1 MAQESIVTAR
11 VGSLIAGT
19 LLIMAVAIFSI
30 GHGSRFLRRTDTI
43 EAHFHRINGLQ
54 DGAPVTLSGVR
65 IGAVQSIKFP
75 PDPAAEYVVV
85 TMWIERSA
93 LDRVRAN
100 SIAQIRTMGLL
111 GDKFIEIS
119 GGSAQAPPVEAEAT
133 IESRDPLDYE
143 ALLQKKGTDDLIA
156 NVIEMSTTM
165 RQILDSIEHGPGM
178 MSELIRGQ
186 QDVPP
191 DQRLT
196 LAELKQ
202 SLVAMNAFA
211 TDMRKIMAKI
221 DRGEGLAGAMFSGR
235 VNGERLL
242 QNVAT
247 AAVSLDSASRKLD
260 AMIDRFNK
268 ADGTVARLF
277 EDKRYADELL
287 TNLRESSADLK
298 EILRKIN
305 SGTGT
310 IGMAVNDATLYNEA
324 KTLLSSEGSAGWGLS
339 LVNSIFNAT
348 HPFREPLQGS
358 SAACNG
364 TPTLSSSTPAAP
376 SPEAGR

>member
-1 MAQESIVTAR
+1 
-11 VGSLIAGT
+11 
-19 LLIMAVAIFSI
+19 MAVAIFSI
-30 GHGSRFLRRTDTI
+30 GHGSRWLRRTDTI

-85 TMWIERSA
+85 TMWIERAA

-111 GDKFIEIS
+111 GDKFVEIS
-119 GGSAQAPPVEAEAT
+119 GGSAEAPPVEAEAT

-156 NVIEMSTTM
+156 NVIEMSNSM
-165 RQILDSIEHGPGM
+165 RQILDSIERGHGL
-178 MSELIRGQ
+178 MSELIKGQ
-186 QDVPP
+186 QDVPAN
-191 DQRLT
+191 QRLT
-196 LAELKQ
+196 LAEFKQ
-202 SLVAMNAFA
+202 SLAAMNAFA
-211 TDMRKIMAKI
+211 VDVHRIMDRL
-221 DRGEGLAGAMFSGR
+221 DRGEGVAGAMLSGR

-247 AAVSLDSASRKLD
+247 AAQSLDSASRKLD
-260 AMIDRFNK
+260 AMIGRFDK
-268 ADGTVARLF
+268 ADGTIARLF

-310 IGMAVNDATLYNEA
+310 IGLAVNDPALYNEA
-324 KTLLSSEGSAGWGLS
+324 KTLLSPEGSAGWGLS
-339 LVNSIFNAT
+339 LVSSIYNAT
-348 HPFREPLQGS
+348 HPFREPIQGT
-358 SAACNG
+358 SAACSG
-364 TPTLSSSTPAAP
+364 APAVSSSTPATAT
-376 SPEAGR
+376 SEVGR